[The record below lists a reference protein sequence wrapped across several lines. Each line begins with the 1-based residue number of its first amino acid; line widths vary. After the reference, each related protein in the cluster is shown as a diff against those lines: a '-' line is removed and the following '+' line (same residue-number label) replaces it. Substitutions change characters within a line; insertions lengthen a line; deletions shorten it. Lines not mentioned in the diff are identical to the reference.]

1 MRVAIFVSVALLAA
15 LSARL
20 AGAQTAEQLLQSCE
34 PEGREI
40 ERVDLHQTVCR
51 HYLSAVASTHQ
62 FMVITVNA
70 TPIFC
75 APDEIT
81 RDQVRRIFV
90 KWATGN
96 PEYLHYGA
104 VTAALA
110 AFSEAYP
117 CADP

>member
-1 MRVAIFVSVALLAA
+1 MMRAAIFVSVALLA
-15 LSARL
+15 LSARP
-20 AGAQTAEQLLQSCE
+20 AGAQTAGQLLQSCE
-34 PEGREI
+34 QEGRRI
-40 ERVDLHQTVCR
+40 ERFELHQTVCH
-51 HYLSAVASTHQ
+51 HYLSAVAGTHQ

-75 APDEIT
+75 APGKIT
-81 RDQVRRIFV
+81 LDQARRIFV

-110 AFSEAYP
+110 AFSETFP
-117 CADP
+117 CKE